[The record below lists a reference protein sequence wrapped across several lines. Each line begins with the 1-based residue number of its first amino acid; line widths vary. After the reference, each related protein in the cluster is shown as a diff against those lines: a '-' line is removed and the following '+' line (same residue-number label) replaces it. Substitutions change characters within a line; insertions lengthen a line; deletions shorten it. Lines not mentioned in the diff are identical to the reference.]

1 MAEDF
6 QRHKQYT
13 YEANASLVLDA
24 DRTNRRGKGEATGE
38 VESLHGTLST
48 FRMGDR
54 ITSSSSSQ
62 PEGAKRDADKDK
74 DKDSKKKGRSEEA
87 YAGQAK
93 RKRSNSHTAAGILDL
108 DSVNYRPQTADTR
121 AAYEDILTRV
131 QAHLGDQPN
140 DVLRSAADEVIS
152 ILKDDALREP
162 DKHKEVSAMLT
173 RVSADSFA
181 RLMSLAKRL
190 VDFNVR
196 DEAPEGGGRAMDE
209 DVGVAVVF
217 DDEDEESQSEEEE
230 EEDDGVDESKVGS
243 EGLRRGNADA
253 EAGDSSAAHGKL
265 PARDLDAHWLQRQVS
280 AFYSDANESSRLAAQ
295 ILPMLQLDSRACE
308 NQLVALLDYD
318 KFDFVKLLMQNKT
331 RIYLCTRLKQAQ
343 SEAERRAIEA
353 EMLGD
358 SEGEGAAIL
367 QELYSKS
374 SAENWTAD
382 RIGMF
387 TDKARK
393 EAKALKEGYVD
404 RGALGMGKD
413 DDDIVGAGGLAQ
425 YASSAA
431 AAPEKVLNLEALQF
445 EAGSRLM
452 TNTSVELPDKS
463 WRAQKK
469 GYEEVHVPAIK
480 PIVPPGEKLV
490 EVSELPAWAQE
501 AFPGI
506 KTLNRIQSKMVQA
519 AFYGTENL
527 LLCAPTGAGKTNV
540 ALLCMLN
547 QLSQH
552 MREDGSFD
560 LNAFKIVYVAPMKAL
575 VQENVLSFGKK
586 LAPYG
591 VTVREL
597 SGDQNLTS
605 AQVAETQVIV
615 TTPEKWD
622 IITRKAGDRT
632 YTQLVRLIIIDE
644 IHLLHDERGPVLE
657 SLVARVLR
665 QIETTQEMVR
675 LVGLSATLPNFEDVS
690 TFLRVNPEKGLF
702 FFDSSYRP
710 VPLQQQYIGITEK
723 KALKRFQLMNEICY
737 EKVLQQAGTN
747 QVLIFVHSR
756 AETVKTAKAL
766 RDLALEH
773 GTLNRF
779 VPEGGASE
787 EILKEES
794 ELAKN
799 SDLKDLLQH
808 GFGVHHAGLVRA
820 DRTLVEDLFSDKH
833 LQVLVST
840 ATLAWGV
847 NLPCHTVILKGTQ
860 MYNPELGQWC
870 ELSPLDVMQML
881 GRAGRYGLDSEG
893 EGIIMTQH
901 SELQFY
907 LSLLNQQLPIESQ
920 FIKRLPDMLNAEV
933 VLGTVLSVKE
943 AATWLGYTYLFV
955 RMLRSPAVYG
965 VTAEELARDPTLM
978 QTRLNLAHT
987 AATILEKSALIK
999 YDRKSGIMQG
1009 TTLGRVASHYY
1020 VSHESMRVFTEYLK
1034 PSMSDIEVFRLFS
1047 LSGEFKNIIVR
1058 DEEKLELAKLVTRV
1072 PIPIKEGVDEPA
1084 AKVNALLQSYI
1095 SRLKLEG
1102 FALVSDMTYIQQ
1114 SASRLM
1120 RAIFEIALKR
1130 GWAALAVKTLTIC
1143 QMIERRTWL
1152 SQSPLRQFGAIP
1164 EVLIRK
1170 LEKSGDIPWERYY
1183 DLKAQDLG
1191 EMVKIPK
1198 MGKTLHK
1205 YVHMF
1210 PRCELNAQVLPIT
1223 RSLLKVHLT
1232 ITPDFQFEQS
1242 VHDGA
1247 VMFHVIVE
1255 DGDGE
1260 NVLYHETLTLTAK
1273 HAAQEQ
1279 HVDFAVTMQD
1289 PQPPQYFIRLV
1300 ADRWLHSETILPVS
1314 FKHLLLPQ
1322 KFPPPTELLDLQPLP
1337 ITVLPASMRPL
1348 FAKKFQFFNAVQT
1361 QTFSALYGSDHSV
1374 LVCSPTGSG
1383 KTTCAEL
1390 ALLRQFQT
1398 DPGAKCVY
1406 LCPKD
1411 EMLDALHAQLTQRL
1425 GALLQVNV
1433 SRLTGETAADLKAI
1447 EQGSIIVS
1455 TPAHWDMVSRRWKQR
1470 KNVQNISL
1478 YIADEL
1484 HLLGDRRGAVLE
1496 IVLSR
1501 ARYIAS
1507 QLERPVRIVGLSVPL
1522 ANAKDV
1528 GDWIGATSSNIF
1540 AFPPDVRPVPLEI
1553 KMHGFDTNNAASRI
1567 LAMSKH
1573 CYNAL
1578 ARLPAQKPSIV
1589 FVPSR
1594 KQAQLSTIDFITFAA
1609 ASGSPQRFLNA
1620 RAADVALVLESVK
1633 EAALRQ
1639 GLAAGV
1645 GYLHSGLLK
1654 SDRQIVEGLYR
1665 DGALNVLV
1673 VPYDLCWSLPAP
1685 CYCAV
1690 ILDTVH
1696 YDGKTRAF
1704 TDYSIH
1710 DVLQMVGAASR
1721 PAQDESALCLLLCH
1735 TPKKELLKRQ
1745 LHEPLP
1751 VESHLDQDL
1760 HDHVCAEVVSKT
1772 IENKQDAIDY
1782 LTWTFYYRRLV
1793 KNPNYY
1799 NLQGTSNAQLSD
1811 HLSEVIEQTVTDLE
1825 ESKCL
1830 AVEDDMDLQPLNLA
1844 MIASYYYIHYTTVEL
1859 FVSSVTEKTKI
1870 RGALEILAASSEF
1883 GMLPLRQAEES
1894 QLKQLAL
1901 YLPQGLPPT
1910 TSYEDTATKVLVLLQ
1925 CHFSRLALPAELR
1938 GDLHAVLQDGI
1949 KLLQAFVDVVASQGW
1964 LKPAVAAMELSQMLV
1979 QGLWDKDSVLLQ
1991 IPHFTN
1997 DTVAAMKA
2005 AKVETVFEVLEM
2017 DDALREQVLPLPAA
2031 QMSDVALFCN
2041 AYPNIEMSFE
2051 LDAEE
2056 GGIVAAGAA
2065 VTVNI
2070 ALQREVDE
2078 DDEEDAASIGAVRS
2092 SRFPHAKS
2100 ESWWLLVG
2108 DKRRNAL
2115 LCIKRVTLQAALR
2128 AKLQFTA
2135 PEALGA
2141 HELTLYFMSD
2151 SYLGCDQEYDLSITC
2166 VAGEEDED
2174 EMQE

>member
-1 MAEDF
+1 M
-6 QRHKQYT
+6 
-13 YEANASLVLDA
+13 
-24 DRTNRRGKGEATGE
+24 
-38 VESLHGTLST
+38 
-48 FRMGDR
+48 
-54 ITSSSSSQ
+54 
-62 PEGAKRDADKDK
+62 
-74 DKDSKKKGRSEEA
+74 
-87 YAGQAK
+87 
-93 RKRSNSHTAAGILDL
+93 
-108 DSVNYRPQTADTR
+108 
-121 AAYEDILTRV
+121 
-131 QAHLGDQPN
+131 
-140 DVLRSAADEVIS
+140 
-152 ILKDDALREP
+152 
-162 DKHKEVSAMLT
+162 
-173 RVSADSFA
+173 
-181 RLMSLAKRL
+181 
-190 VDFNVR
+190 
-196 DEAPEGGGRAMDE
+196 
-209 DVGVAVVF
+209 
-217 DDEDEESQSEEEE
+217 
-230 EEDDGVDESKVGS
+230 
-243 EGLRRGNADA
+243 
-253 EAGDSSAAHGKL
+253 
-265 PARDLDAHWLQRQVS
+265 
-280 AFYSDANESSRLAAQ
+280 
-295 ILPMLQLDSRACE
+295 
-308 NQLVALLDYD
+308 
-318 KFDFVKLLMQNKT
+318 
-331 RIYLCTRLKQAQ
+331 
-343 SEAERRAIEA
+343 
-353 EMLGD
+353 
-358 SEGEGAAIL
+358 
-367 QELYSKS
+367 
-374 SAENWTAD
+374 
-382 RIGMF
+382 
-387 TDKARK
+387 
-393 EAKALKEGYVD
+393 
-404 RGALGMGKD
+404 
-413 DDDIVGAGGLAQ
+413 
-425 YASSAA
+425 
-431 AAPEKVLNLEALQF
+431 
-445 EAGSRLM
+445 
-452 TNTSVELPDKS
+452 
-463 WRAQKK
+463 
-469 GYEEVHVPAIK
+469 
-480 PIVPPGEKLV
+480 
-490 EVSELPAWAQE
+490 
-501 AFPGI
+501 
-506 KTLNRIQSKMVQA
+506 
-519 AFYGTENL
+519 
-527 LLCAPTGAGKTNV
+527 CAPTRSARDSPGA
-540 ALLCMLN
+540 
-547 QLSQH
+547 
-552 MREDGSFD
+552 
-560 LNAFKIVYVAPMKAL
+560 
-575 VQENVLSFGKK
+575 
-586 LAPYG
+586 
-591 VTVREL
+591 
-597 SGDQNLTS
+597 
-605 AQVAETQVIV
+605 
-615 TTPEKWD
+615 
-622 IITRKAGDRT
+622 TRKAGDRT

-657 SLVARVLR
+657 SLVARVFR

-675 LVGLSATLPNFEDVS
+675 LVGLSATLPNFEDVA

-756 AETVKTAKAL
+756 AEAVKTAKAL

-773 GTLNRF
+773 GTLSRF
-779 VPEGGASE
+779 VPEGSASE

-794 ELAKN
+794 ELAKSN
-799 SDLKDLLQH
+799 DLKDLLQH
-808 GFGVHHAGLVRA
+808 GFGVHHAGLVRS

-860 MYNPELGQWC
+860 MYNPELGKWC

-920 FIKRLPDMLNAEV
+920 FVKRLPDMLNAEV

-943 AATWLGYTYLFV
+943 AASWLGYTYLFV

-965 VTAEELARDPTLM
+965 VSPEELERDPTLM

-1102 FALVSDMTYIQQ
+1102 FALVADMTYIQQ

-1130 GWAALAVKTLTIC
+1130 GWAALAVKTLAIC

-1152 SQSPLRQFGAIP
+1152 SQSPLRQFGTIP
-1164 EVLIRK
+1164 EVLVIK
-1170 LEKSGDIPWERYY
+1170 LERSGNTPWGRYY
-1183 DLKAQDLG
+1183 DLSSQMLG

-1232 ITPDFQFEQS
+1232 ITPDFQFDHS

-1247 VMFHVIVE
+1247 VMFHIIVE

-1273 HAAQEQ
+1273 YAAQEQ

-1300 ADRWLHSETILPVS
+1300 ADRWLHSETVLPVS

-1337 ITVLPASMRPL
+1337 VSVLPASHRPL
-1348 FAKKFQFFNAVQT
+1348 FARKFQFFNAVQT
-1361 QTFSALYGSDHSV
+1361 QTFAALYESDHSV

-1383 KTTCAEL
+1383 KGACAEL
-1390 ALLRQFQT
+1390 ALLRQFQQN
-1398 DPGAKCVY
+1398 PAAKCVY

-1411 EMLDALHAQLTQRL
+1411 DMLDSLHTQLSARL
-1425 GALLQVNV
+1425 GALLQLSVTK
-1433 SRLTGETAADLKAI
+1433 LTGETAADLKLI
-1447 EQGSIIVS
+1447 EQGQLIVS
-1455 TPAHWDMVSRRWKQR
+1455 TATHWDMIGRRWKQR

-1478 YIADEL
+1478 YVADEL
-1484 HLLGDRRGAVLE
+1484 HLLGGTGGSVLE
-1496 IVLSR
+1496 VVLSR

-1507 QLERPVRIVGLSVPL
+1507 QLEKHVRIVGLSVPL

-1540 AFPPDVRPVPLEI
+1540 NFPPDVRPVPLEI
-1553 KMHGFDTNNAASRI
+1553 KMHGFDTNNSASRI

-1573 CYNAL
+1573 AYNAL
-1578 ARLPAQKPSIV
+1578 ARLPGKKPSIV
-1589 FVPSR
+1589 FTPSR

-1609 ASGSPQRFLNA
+1609 ASGQPHRFLNA
-1620 RAADVALVLESVK
+1620 AAEDMATVLEGVRES
-1633 EAALRQ
+1633 ALRQ
-1639 GLAAGV
+1639 GLAHGV

-1654 SDRQIVEGLYR
+1654 SDRQVVEGLYR
-1665 DGALNVLV
+1665 DGVLNVLV
-1673 VPYDLCWSLPAP
+1673 CPYDMCWNLPAP

-1690 ILDTVH
+1690 VLDTVFFE
-1696 YDGKTRAF
+1696 GKTHTF
-1704 TDYSIH
+1704 VDYSIH
-1710 DVLQMVGAASR
+1710 DVLQMVGTASR
-1721 PAQDESALCLLLCH
+1721 PSQDESAACLLLCH
-1735 TPKKELLKRQ
+1735 TPKKEFLKRQ

-1751 VESHLDQDL
+1751 IESHLDHDL

-1799 NLQGTSNAQLSD
+1799 NLQGVTNAHLSD
-1811 HLSEVIEQTVTDLE
+1811 HLSEVIEQTVQDLE

-1830 AVEDDMDLQPLNLA
+1830 EVQEDMELAPLNLS

-1870 RGALEILAASSEF
+1870 RGALEILCASSEF
-1883 GMLPLRQAEES
+1883 GQLPLRMAEET
-1894 QLKQLAL
+1894 QLKQLGM
-1901 YLPQGLPPT
+1901 YLPQGVSP
-1910 TSYEDTATKVLVLLQ
+1910 SANYEDAATKVLVLLQ
-1925 CHFSRLALPAELR
+1925 SHFSRLALPAELR
-1938 GDLHAVLQDGI
+1938 GDLHTILRDSI
-1949 KLLQAFVDVVASQGW
+1949 KLLQALVDVVASQGW

-1991 IPHFTN
+1991 IPHFTAEI
-1997 DTVAAMKA
+1997 VAAMKA
-2005 AKVETVFEVLEM
+2005 VQVESVFEVLEM
-2017 DDALREQVLPLPAA
+2017 EDDVREKVLPLSPA

-2041 AYPNIEMSFE
+2041 SYPNIELSFE
-2051 LDAEE
+2051 VDAEE
-2056 GGIVAAGAA
+2056 GGVVPAGTP
-2065 VTVNI
+2065 VTVSI
-2070 ALQREVDE
+2070 TMQREVDE
-2078 DDEEDAASIGAVRS
+2078 DDDEADLGTVRS
-2092 SRFPHAKS
+2092 SRYPHAKS
-2100 ESWWLLVG
+2100 ESWWLMLG
-2108 DKRRNAL
+2108 DKRGNAL
-2115 LCIKRVTLQAALR
+2115 LSIKRVSLAAALR
-2128 AKLQFTA
+2128 AKLTFTA

-2151 SYLGCDQEYDLSITC
+2151 SYLGCDQEYDILLTC
-2166 VAGEEDED
+2166 VAAEEGDD
-2174 EMQE
+2174 MQQSDQE